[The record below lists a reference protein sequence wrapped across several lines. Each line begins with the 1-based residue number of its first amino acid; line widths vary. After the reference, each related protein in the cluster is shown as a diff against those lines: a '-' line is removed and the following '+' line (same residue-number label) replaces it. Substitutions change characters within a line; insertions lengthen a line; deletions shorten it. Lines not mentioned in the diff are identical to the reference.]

1 MRGSRAERMSI
12 EAMDELVRQVA
23 EKVGISE
30 DKARVAVETVVN
42 FLKAKLPA
50 PLAAHVDTALGAA
63 APAIAN
69 LDVGGLASSLGGLF
83 GKK

>member
-1 MRGSRAERMSI
+1 M
-12 EAMDELVRQVA
+12 RQVA

-30 DKARVAVETVVN
+30 DKARVAVEMVVN
-42 FLKAKLPA
+42 FLKQKLPA

-69 LDVGGLASSLGGLF
+69 LDVGSLASSIGGLF